1 MPTIR
6 EEEDEVAEMA
16 ETRQINPKDI
26 ALFAQDKLG

>member
-6 EEEDEVAEMA
+6 EEDEGTEMVQ
-16 ETRQINPKDI
+16 TRQINDI